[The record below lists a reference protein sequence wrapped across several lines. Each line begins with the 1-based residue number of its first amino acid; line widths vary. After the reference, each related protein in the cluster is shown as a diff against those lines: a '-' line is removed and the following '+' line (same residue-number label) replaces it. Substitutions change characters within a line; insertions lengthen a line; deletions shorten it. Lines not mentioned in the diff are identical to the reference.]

1 MFRSLMKALGFGL
14 LSGIPALLAVA
25 CGGTEAIEVTREV
38 KVEVTRELPRAPGS
52 LVVYSGRSESLVAP
66 IIKQFSEATDV
77 KVEVKYGDTAAI
89 AATLLEE
96 GARSPADVFF
106 AQDPGGLGAASGLL
120 APLPEAV
127 LHRVPDW
134 ARSPQGKWVGI
145 SGRARVVVY
154 NTESFAEADLP
165 DSIRGFTAPK
175 WKGKIGWAPTNG
187 SFIAMVTAMRK
198 VWGDEQTEQWVR
210 GIQANQPRV
219 YQNNTAIVQAVG
231 AGEVQVGFV
240 NHYYLHRILAEQGE
254 KFPARNYYTRS
265 ADPGSVILIA
275 GAGVLQT
282 AKNRENAEKFVEFML
297 GTVAQ
302 QYFASQTF
310 EHPLIDGVVS
320 SRGMP
325 NLSAVAKPAIDVS
338 ELSDLAGTQTLLRK
352 AGAIP

>member
-1 MFRSLMKALGFGL
+1 
-14 LSGIPALLAVA
+14 
-25 CGGTEAIEVTREV
+25 
-38 KVEVTRELPRAPGS
+38 
-52 LVVYSGRSESLVAP
+52 VYSGRSESLVAP
-66 IIKQFSEATDV
+66 IIKQFSEATGV
-77 KVEVKYGDTAAI
+77 KVDVKYGDTAAI

-96 GARSPADVFF
+96 GSRSPADVFF

-154 NTESFAEADLP
+154 NTDSFSEADLP
-165 DSIRGFTAPK
+165 DSIRGFTDPK
-175 WKGKIGWAPTNG
+175 WKGKIGWAPANS
-187 SFIAMVTAMRK
+187 SFVAMVTAMRK

-210 GIQANQPRV
+210 GVQANQPKL
-219 YQNNTAIVQAVG
+219 YQNNTATVQAVG

-240 NHYYLHRILAEQGE
+240 NHYYLHQILAERGE
-254 KFPARNYYTRS
+254 SFPARNYYTRA
-265 ADPGSVILIA
+265 ADPGSVVLIA

-282 AKNRENAEKFVEFML
+282 AKNRENAEKFLEFML

-302 QYFASQTF
+302 QYFASRTF
-310 EHPLIDGVVS
+310 EYPLIDGVVS
-320 SRGMP
+320 ARGMP
-325 NLSAVAKPAIDVS
+325 NLSAVAKPVIDVS

>member
-1 MFRSLMKALGFGL
+1 LVTSRSLSKVLGFGL
-14 LSGIPALLAVA
+14 QFGILALLAVA
-25 CGGTEAIEVTREV
+25 CGGAGPVEVTREV
-38 KVEVTRELPRAPGS
+38 PRAPGS

-66 IIKQFSEATDV
+66 IIKQFSEATGI

-106 AQDPGGLGAASGLL
+106 AQDPGGLGAAGGLL
-120 APLPEAV
+120 APLPETV
-127 LHRVPDW
+127 LHRVPAW

-154 NTESFAEADLP
+154 NTESFTEAELP
-165 DSIRGFTAPK
+165 DSILGFAAPE

-187 SFIAMVTAMRK
+187 SFIAMVTAMRG
-198 VWGDEQTEQWVR
+198 VWGDDRTEQWVR
-210 GIQANQPRV
+210 AVQANRPKV

-240 NHYYLHRILAEQGE
+240 NHYYLHRILAERGE
-254 KFPARNYYTRS
+254 SFPARNYYTRA

-282 AKNRENAEKFVEFML
+282 ANNKDNAEKFVEFLL

-320 SRGMP
+320 SRGIP
-325 NLSAVAKPAIDVS
+325 DLSAVAKPAIDVS
-338 ELSDLAGTQTLLRK
+338 ELSDIEGTQTLLRK